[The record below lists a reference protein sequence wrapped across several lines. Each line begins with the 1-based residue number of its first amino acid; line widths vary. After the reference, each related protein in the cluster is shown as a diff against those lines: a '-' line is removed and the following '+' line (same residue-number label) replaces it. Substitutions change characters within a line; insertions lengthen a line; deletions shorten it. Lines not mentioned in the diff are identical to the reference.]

1 MILITV
7 LLAFLAIGSSSAQF
21 YLIGLKGCFINNRDQ
36 HEFNDFAGHLDPATL
51 TPKRCM
57 KACSSMGFNLAA
69 IEEGKWCF
77 CKSGTIISSQ
87 TSNNNCQVVHCKGD
101 ANFFCG
107 AQDFLLVYG
116 TESTSSIHVLKLI
129 FTFLWMI
136 K

>member
-1 MILITV
+1 L
-7 LLAFLAIGSSSAQF
+7 LLAFLAIESSLATQF
-21 YLIGLKGCFINNRDQ
+21 FLAGMKGCYINNREQ
-36 HEFNDFAGHLDPATL
+36 HEFNEFAGHLDPATL

-77 CKSGTIISSQ
+77 CKSGTISSSLAAD
-87 TSNNNCQVVHCKGD
+87 TNCQTVLCQGD
-101 ANFFCG
+101 SSFFCG

-116 TESTSSIHVLKLI
+116 TESTSVIHVKQHLDFLI
-129 FTFLWMI
+129 ASLN